1 MDTPSRT
8 TKITPPPHN
17 AEIVAAYVRAH
28 RDAVLAAQQ
37 AEANYPLGAKGR
49 AYRRALTTLAQEALT
64 SSDDVPALLN
74 TIEDLRRELA
84 AASGRCR
91 ETSASQE
98 QDCVVS
104 EATRNYP
111 LRNQPCKG

>member
-8 TKITPPPHN
+8 TKITPHN
-17 AEIVAAYVRAH
+17 VAVYVRAH

-49 AYRRALTTLAQEALT
+49 AYRRDLTTLAQAALT

-84 AASGRCR
+84 AAA
-91 ETSASQE
+91 ELT
-98 QDCVVS
+98 
-104 EATRNYP
+104 P
-111 LRNQPCKG
+111 